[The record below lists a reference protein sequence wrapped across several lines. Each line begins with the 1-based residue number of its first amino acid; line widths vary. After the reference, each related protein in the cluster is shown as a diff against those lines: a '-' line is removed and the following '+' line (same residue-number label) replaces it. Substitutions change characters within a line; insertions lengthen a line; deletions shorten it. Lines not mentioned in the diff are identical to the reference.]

1 MNNDLLN
8 MEHLYDRLEQMKKA
22 YNPFFYM
29 SIIRYNLKQQSLS
42 SELDAFLKTFE
53 EEVLKIKSKFS

>member
-1 MNNDLLN
+1 
-8 MEHLYDRLEQMKKA
+8 MEHLYERLEQMKKA

-29 SIIRYNLKQQSLS
+29 PIIRYNLKQQNS
-42 SELDAFLKTFE
+42 SPQLDTFIKTFE

>member
-1 MNNDLLN
+1 
-8 MEHLYDRLEQMKKA
+8 MEHLYERLEQMKKA

-53 EEVLKIKSKFS
+53 EEVLKIKSKFL